1 MSALSDLGMPQD
13 TLSQHMGLARWVA
26 YFSLFDLLVLPYFQ
40 LVILP
45 LSLPL
50 LLLSL
55 LVLDTRIRNDSYLF
69 LFGVVIASAVLSVGA
84 GYFVN
89 DSSEYL
95 AENTKRL
102 FQLFSTFFYFF
113 YFRWVA
119 RRVPM
124 DIRPVLRVFLV
135 WVWILSIAFVVRPGL
150 TGELIR
156 TVYGRLVTAEDTL
169 AEHLRFAYLFTDPN
183 TAGYFLLVAAAGL
196 LMTARTLR
204 SQLTTLAILAPLVF
218 ITQSRGALFTYAL
231 VAIATIYP
239 PRRLAKTM
247 LSVRR
252 AGIVLFV
259 VVGLVGLLVYL
270 KQSGNE
276 QFEVARM
283 AYERLFEASSE
294 QYATGGARL
303 YVWERFFTSHLPLPL
318 GRGYVLD
325 VAGVVQGTHTDV
337 LRITY
342 SYGLIA
348 LVATM
353 MFFFRRLMA
362 FPTLILPA
370 LMAFLINSLIDEQ
383 KLMALFLA
391 LLGICIGSE
400 ERLKA
405 TLTGAP
411 HAQ

>member
-50 LLLSL
+50 LLLAL

-102 FQLFSTFFYFF
+102 FQLFTTFFYFF

-119 RRVPM
+119 RRVPL
-124 DIRPVLRVFLV
+124 DVRPVLRVFLV
-135 WVWILSIAFVVRPGL
+135 WLWILSIAFVVRPGL
-150 TGELIR
+150 TGDLIR
-156 TVYGRLVTAEDTL
+156 IVYGRLVTAEDTL

-183 TAGYFLLVAAAGL
+183 TAGYFLLVAAAGM

-218 ITQSRGALFTYAL
+218 ITQSRGALFIYVL

-239 PRRLAKTM
+239 PRRLAKTL

-259 VVGLVGLLVYL
+259 VVGLVGLLIYL

-348 LVATM
+348 LVAIM
-353 MFFFRRLMA
+353 MFFFRRLLS
-362 FPTLILPA
+362 FPVLILPA

>member
-1 MSALSDLGMPQD
+1 
-13 TLSQHMGLARWVA
+13 
-26 YFSLFDLLVLPYFQ
+26 
-40 LVILP
+40 
-45 LSLPL
+45 
-50 LLLSL
+50 
-55 LVLDTRIRNDSYLF
+55 
-69 LFGVVIASAVLSVGA
+69 
-84 GYFVN
+84 
-89 DSSEYL
+89 
-95 AENTKRL
+95 
-102 FQLFSTFFYFF
+102 
-113 YFRWVA
+113 
-119 RRVPM
+119 
-124 DIRPVLRVFLV
+124 
-135 WVWILSIAFVVRPGL
+135 
-150 TGELIR
+150 
-156 TVYGRLVTAEDTL
+156 VYGRLVTAEDTL

-218 ITQSRGALFTYAL
+218 ITQSRGALFIYAL

-239 PRRLAKTM
+239 PRRLARTL

-259 VVGLVGLLVYL
+259 VVGLVCLLIYL

-348 LVATM
+348 LVAIM
-353 MFFFRRLMA
+353 MFFFRRLMS
-362 FPTLILPA
+362 FPVLILPA

-400 ERLKA
+400 ERLKETTA
-405 TLTGAP
+405 GAP